1 MNLSCMSEFL
11 ISNGASV
18 ASEKIL
24 EKIRGISYSTM
35 EMERNNHS
43 YVRLQFDV
51 HNQEIQKKIL
61 VHSLA
66 VGLFHEWA

>member
-1 MNLSCMSEFL
+1 
-11 ISNGASV
+11 
-18 ASEKIL
+18 
-24 EKIRGISYSTM
+24 M
-35 EMERNNHS
+35 ECYNHS

-51 HNQEIQKKIL
+51 HNQEIQKKFL

>member
-1 MNLSCMSEFL
+1 MT
-11 ISNGASV
+11 
-18 ASEKIL
+18 IL
-24 EKIRGISYSTM
+24 T
-35 EMERNNHS
+35 
-43 YVRLQFDV
+43 FDV